1 MADDVV
7 TVSNLQRLN
16 QLGTRLSLDDFGT
29 GYSSLSHLRRLPI
42 SALKIDRSFID
53 GLATEKDDSAIV
65 SGVIG
70 MARGLDLGIVAEG
83 VETPAQA
90 EALRALSCD
99 FVQGYLFARPMP
111 AAAVTELIEAEL
123 VADLE
128 EDLGSEA

>member
-1 MADDVV
+1 M
-7 TVSNLQRLN
+7 SNLQRLN